1 MKSLV
6 ISPHPDDEVLGVG
19 GTLLKR
25 KKNGNDIAW
34 LIVTKMSEAH
44 GWEKK
49 QIDLRKDEILSHANS
64 YYQ

>member
-25 KKNGNDIAW
+25 KKIGNDIAW

-49 QIDLRKDEILSHANS
+49 TNRFTKR
-64 YYQ
+64 